1 MQPMIKPKPV
11 EGFKA
16 EIFDGEIVLLHPA
29 RNIIIHSNQTGALI
43 WKLCDG
49 KRTADE
55 ITEILSAIY
64 PEARDSIV
72 SDVPETIQL
81 LTSRG
86 ALQRE

>member
-55 ITEILSAIY
+55 ITEILSAVY

-81 LTSRG
+81 LATRG